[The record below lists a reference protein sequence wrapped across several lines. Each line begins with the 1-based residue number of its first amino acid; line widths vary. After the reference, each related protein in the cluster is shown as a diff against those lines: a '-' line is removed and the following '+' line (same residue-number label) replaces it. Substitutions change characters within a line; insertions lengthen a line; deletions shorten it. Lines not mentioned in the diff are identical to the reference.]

1 MDLQYVTLYM
11 FYENLKFFDFDE
23 NIFLKRKLMGI
34 FDLVI
39 QENGDPEEEEEEELE
54 VRHAIFFLAPLML

>member
-1 MDLQYVTLYM
+1 M

-23 NIFLKRKLMGI
+23 NIFLKRKYMGI

>member
-23 NIFLKRKLMGI
+23 NIFLKRKFMGI